1 MIGRH
6 RTDKDGKGTV
16 NKRCGRMG
24 TRETREKRRDDGGS
38 RRRLTLLTLFFFSL
52 RQGLFEQTLAPI
64 RIAGL
69 EQLDGPST
77 YRHAVQQQC
86 SRCVLCLSWSVLS
99 WAGLGGAGAGTSRR
113 SRKRR
118 LDRPCSMSAC
128 QCGGAGAGAQRWA
141 AQTGE
146 KKATGP
152 KEEKGKKKKSGWGC
166 GRWKRV
172 VTRDQKQKNG
182 KKATSE

>member
-1 MIGRH
+1 
-6 RTDKDGKGTV
+6 
-16 NKRCGRMG
+16 MG
-24 TRETREKRRDDGGS
+24 TRETREKRRDEGGS
-38 RRRLTLLTLFFFSL
+38 RRRLTLLTLFFFFSPT
-52 RQGLFEQTLAPI
+52 RVFEQTLAPI

-99 WAGLGGAGAGTSRR
+99 WAGLGGAGPGTSRR
-113 SRKRR
+113 SRKRLSTDPVQCLLASVVGPAQALNVGRPKRGRR
-118 LDRPCSMSAC
+118 LEGDRTKR
-128 QCGGAGAGAQRWA
+128 GEGE
-141 AQTGE
+141 E
-146 KKATGP
+146 KKEWLGVWAL
-152 KEEKGKKKKSGWGC
+152 EA
-166 GRWKRV
+166 V

>member
-6 RTDKDGKGTV
+6 RTTKMEGDSEQEMRQDGDKGNERK
-16 NKRCGRMG
+16 
-24 TRETREKRRDDGGS
+24 ETG
-38 RRRLTLLTLFFFSL
+38 RRRLAKEAYFIDIVFFFSPT
-52 RQGLFEQTLAPI
+52 RVFEQTLAPI

-118 LDRPCSMSAC
+118 LDRPCSMSVASVV
-128 QCGGAGAGAQRWA
+128 GPAQALNVGR
-141 AQTGE
+141 
-146 KKATGP
+146 P
-152 KEEKGKKKKSGWGC
+152 KR
-166 GRWKRV
+166 GRRRRQDQKRRRGRKKRV
-172 VTRDQKQKNG
+172 AGGVGVGSGCDETTRSKKKNG